1 MNHLWTEEA
10 VRLIAADP
18 DRIAELFPAAGREV
32 GRSPLAPDTDPLG
45 LTSGTA
51 DDVAREALVG
61 ALLRALPGDEAAAE
75 LADLYRYGDDAEQRG
90 VLRGLGAAEA
100 SGSLA
105 TSAGPDAGDPDPG
118 DAADAA
124 DPVVATGLRLVA
136 EALRTNDPRLVAA
149 ALGPFAAA
157 RLDQHAWRHGVLKAL
172 FMGIPLDAVAGLD
185 DRADAELARMAAGL
199 IAERRAASR
208 TITDDMTRLAAGH
221 ETPSTTDPTED

>member
-32 GRSPLAPDTDPLG
+32 GRAPLAPDTDPLG
-45 LTSGTA
+45 LTAGTT

-61 ALLRALPGDEAAAE
+61 ALLRALPPEEAAAE

-105 TSAGPDAGDPDPG
+105 ASADPTNPDEPA
-118 DAADAA
+118 AA

-136 EALRTNDPRLVAA
+136 DALRTNDPRLVAA